1 MEGAV
6 WSEENLYTQIAG
18 AKRFELWEANYVNL
32 CGLTEAVK
40 YACNIGIHNIVLHNQ
55 ILIRHLK
62 NGLEKI
68 PDIIITENG
77 TNSGSILTFTSQVK
91 SLDDMKQIM
100 DAVKV
105 SYSVGFRHFAL
116 IDFDK
121 KNVDWVIRLSPHYF
135 NTIEEVD
142 QVVDILE
149 S

>member
-1 MEGAV
+1 MWPDRGRKI
-6 WSEENLYTQIAG
+6 S
-18 AKRFELWEANYVNL
+18 
-32 CGLTEAVK
+32 
-40 YACNIGIHNIVLHNQ
+40 CNIGIHNIVLHNQ

-100 DAVKV
+100 DAGKV

-121 KNVDWVIRLSPHYF
+121 KMWTGLFDYLRIISTL
-135 NTIEEVD
+135 
-142 QVVDILE
+142 
-149 S
+149 

>member
-1 MEGAV
+1 M
-6 WSEENLYTQIAG
+6 
-18 AKRFELWEANYVNL
+18 
-32 CGLTEAVK
+32 
-40 YACNIGIHNIVLHNQ
+40 HNQ

-100 DAVKV
+100 DAGKV